1 MEHYEEISKALNM
14 LEKSK
19 TGSAALSKVQKAL
32 QECGC
37 SLKEEELISLL
48 KRLPAVPLPSSPP
61 FPQYVPCCTGL
72 VMLFFFL
79 FFSLLHT
86 VDLVALLFCVLARS
100 TETSLARA

>member
-1 MEHYEEISKALNM
+1 MEHYEEISKALNL

-19 TGSAALSKVQKAL
+19 TGSAALSKVQNML

-48 KRLPAVPLPSSPP
+48 KRLPAAPASSLP
-61 FPQYVPCCTGL
+61 FPQYGPCCTGL

-79 FFSLLHT
+79 FFYLLHT
-86 VDLVALLFCVLARS
+86 VDLVALLFCDLARS